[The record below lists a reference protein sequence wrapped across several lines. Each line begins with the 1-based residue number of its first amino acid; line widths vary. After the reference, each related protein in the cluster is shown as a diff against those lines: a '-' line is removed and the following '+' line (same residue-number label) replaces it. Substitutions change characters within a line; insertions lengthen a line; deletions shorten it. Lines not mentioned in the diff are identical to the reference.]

1 MYSHLK
7 QFNFTPD
14 EDRTWRDNSIHTHP
28 SRSTR
33 FLHRRSTFII
43 FVSAANIYISI
54 QFRSICKF
62 IRSCPISRSHRR
74 FLFLR
79 RVQRYWWNQL
89 LPGLAFQLFSRV
101 STTVDNAKLVRR
113 ETSIGKSYLSLFRTW
128 NSAAARRIRL
138 SLSFLLSFR
147 EFRFIRFIEYL
158 LSPGCMQNRKSSEF
172 ISINKP
178 RVTQ

>member
-1 MYSHLK
+1 MYLHLK

-14 EDRTWRDNSIHTHP
+14 EDRTWRGIRDNGIHTASSIDTFFTP
-28 SRSTR
+28 SFDFYYICFGREY
-33 FLHRRSTFII
+33 
-43 FVSAANIYISI
+43 IYISI

-62 IRSCPISRSHRR
+62 IRSCPISRSHRW

-128 NSAAARRIRL
+128 NSAAARRLRL
-138 SLSFLLSFR
+138 SPSLVSRISFYQIYRVFALSRLYAKP
-147 EFRFIRFIEYL
+147 EIVGVYL
-158 LSPGCMQNRKSSEF
+158 DK
-172 ISINKP
+172 
-178 RVTQ
+178 

>member
-14 EDRTWRDNSIHTHP
+14 EDRTWRHGIRDNSIHTQP
-28 SRSTR
+28 PRSTR

-128 NSAAARRIRL
+128 NSAAARRLRL
-138 SLSFLLSFR
+138 SPSLVSRISFYQIYRVFALSRLYAKP
-147 EFRFIRFIEYL
+147 EIVGVYL
-158 LSPGCMQNRKSSEF
+158 DK
-172 ISINKP
+172 
-178 RVTQ
+178 

>member
-14 EDRTWRDNSIHTHP
+14 EDRTWRGIRDNSIHTAFSIDTFFTP
-28 SRSTR
+28 SFDFYYICFGREY
-33 FLHRRSTFII
+33 
-43 FVSAANIYISI
+43 IYISI

-62 IRSCPISRSHRR
+62 IRSCPTSRSHRR

-138 SLSFLLSFR
+138 SPSLVSRISFYQIYRVFALSRLYAKP
-147 EFRFIRFIEYL
+147 EIVGVYL
-158 LSPGCMQNRKSSEF
+158 DK
-172 ISINKP
+172 
-178 RVTQ
+178 